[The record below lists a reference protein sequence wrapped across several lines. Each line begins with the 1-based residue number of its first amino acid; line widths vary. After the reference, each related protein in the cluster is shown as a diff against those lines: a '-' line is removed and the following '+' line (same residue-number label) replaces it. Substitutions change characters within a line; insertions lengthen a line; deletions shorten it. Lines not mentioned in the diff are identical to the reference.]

1 VWCGASVQSQSQ
13 SRPLTRY
20 LPVRGKPLDLLCFV
34 EQAGHFVA
42 RCAAD
47 IAVDSH
53 SAAGFLVKMGGRI
66 RTWRRR
72 WFVFDRNDRQ
82 LAYYVD
88 RTQSTPRRTRR
99 PKGCIDFSVF
109 VYSLSLSLFFLTAIF
124 PGEPGLNGFI
134 GAKNNGSG
142 GDNWSYKSC
151 KAPVKSSPP
160 TNQHPTFCRPDAL
173 PVAEPTVSKH

>member
-1 VWCGASVQSQSQ
+1 MQAQ

-20 LPVRGKPLDLLCFV
+20 LPVRGEPLDLLSFV
-34 EQAGHFVA
+34 EQAGHFVD

-47 IAVDSH
+47 ITVTSD

-72 WFVFDRNDRQ
+72 WFFFDRKDRR

-88 RTQSTPRRTRR
+88 QIQSASASPRRSRR

-109 VYSLSLSLFFLTAIF
+109 VTAK
-124 PGEPGLNGFI
+124 L
-134 GAKNNGSG
+134 
-142 GDNWSYKSC
+142 
-151 KAPVKSSPP
+151 
-160 TNQHPTFCRPDAL
+160 
-173 PVAEPTVSKH
+173 

>member
-1 VWCGASVQSQSQ
+1 VQSQ

-20 LPVRGKPLDLLCFV
+20 LPVRGEPLDLLSFV
-34 EQAGHFVA
+34 LQAGHFVV

-47 IAVDSH
+47 ITVAAD

-88 RTQSTPRRTRR
+88 RRTHR
-99 PKGCIDFSVF
+99 PKGCINFSVF
-109 VYSLSLSLFFLTAIF
+109 IFYSTSRSFRASSYDLLPKARAY
-124 PGEPGLNGFI
+124 EM
-134 GAKNNGSG
+134 SG
-142 GDNWSYKSC
+142 W
-151 KAPVKSSPP
+151 
-160 TNQHPTFCRPDAL
+160 RRL
-173 PVAEPTVSKH
+173 